1 MKYSVILLFILYCNY
16 SNLSV
21 ANSSNKTKTASKA
34 TMTKK
39 PQKKSDRKTETL
51 SSKSESVTKVSIAP
65 TPQHKLLDLDL
76 NCLSQT
82 TSNCHSKEGAKCEL
96 LNLHSQNISRLQI
109 DEDSTPYTFIV
120 ENKDKKCESYW
131 VTEQCRILG
140 GDICDSEQKNKL
152 FGPEIESPSFFKS
165 SFFD

>member
-1 MKYSVILLFILYCNY
+1 MKYPVVFLVILLCTCG
-16 SNLSV
+16 NLLM
-21 ANSSNKTKTASKA
+21 ANSPKKSKTPIKTTTNS
-34 TMTKK
+34 
-39 PQKKSDRKTETL
+39 QKKSDKKNETPSTKAESKNTESL
-51 SSKSESVTKVSIAP
+51 VP

-76 NCLSQT
+76 NCLVQT
-82 TSNCHSKEGAKCEL
+82 NSDCRSKEGAKCEL
-96 LNLHSQNISRLQI
+96 LNLHADNITRLQI
-109 DEDSTPYTFIV
+109 DEDSTPYTFIA

>member
-1 MKYSVILLFILYCNY
+1 MKYPVIFLVILLCTY

-21 ANSSNKTKTASKA
+21 ANSPKQSKKTNKS
-34 TMTKK
+34 
-39 PQKKSDRKTETL
+39 QKISDKKTET
-51 SSKSESVTKVSIAP
+51 KATESLVP

-76 NCLSQT
+76 NCLVQT
-82 TSNCHSKEGAKCEL
+82 NSDCRSKEGAKCEL
-96 LNLHSQNISRLQI
+96 LNLHYDNITRLQI
-109 DEDSTPYTFIV
+109 DEDSTPYTFIA
-120 ENKDKKCESYW
+120 ENKDQKCESYW